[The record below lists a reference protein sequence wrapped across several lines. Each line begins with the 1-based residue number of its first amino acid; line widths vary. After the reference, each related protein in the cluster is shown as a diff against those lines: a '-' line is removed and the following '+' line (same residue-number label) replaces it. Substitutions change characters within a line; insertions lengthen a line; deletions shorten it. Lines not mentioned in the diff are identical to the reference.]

1 MDIYFLAILI
11 LFALA
16 AFDLVVGVAN
26 DAVNFI
32 NSAIGARVASRKV
45 ILAAAS
51 IGVIVGAMFSSG
63 MMEIAKSGVF
73 SPDKLTFQDIIVIF
87 LAVLITDVILLDA
100 YNTFGLPTSTTV
112 SLVFELLGAAV
123 VVAIWKILGSDGQIS
138 ELASYINTAKALAII
153 TGIFTSV
160 WISFTVGTVVQFFSR
175 MLFSFEYE
183 RRFKWIGA
191 AWCGLAFASMTY
203 YLFIKGLKGASIV
216 PSDFANYVN
225 EHGAIS
231 FLILMA
237 SGTVIAQVLIWLGV
251 NVLRWIVLYGTASL
265 AMAFAGNDLV
275 NFIGPSVAA
284 LDAYRAWMVSGVA
297 ADQFTMESLKEP
309 VPTNP
314 LILAVAGLVMVAT
327 LLFSRKARTVTE
339 TEIGLTRSDSAVERF
354 KPNSMSRF
362 IVHVSRRGGAVLER
376 VIPAQ
381 WMAAVESNF
390 MRSAVKSS
398 HDGPAFDLI
407 RATVNLTTASSLIA
421 IGTALKLPLSTTYVT
436 FLIAMGTSLSD
447 RAWGRETAVYRI
459 AGVMNVIGGWF
470 LTALVAFLAAAFFGT
485 LIYFTGA
492 FGVVVSLGLALY
504 AILHN
509 LRLHS
514 KRERGFE
521 QAKQV
526 MQSNTIEMEQVIQE
540 SIGEAIHLLQ
550 EARRCYVAA
559 LQGFVEENGNSLRQ
573 IRNQLKE
580 LEFQTEQQRIALI
593 HRVAHCKPSE
603 LANNRR
609 ILKVFD
615 LGHDIL
621 LSMRD
626 MVKRISNHVLN
637 SHLPP
642 NSHQAVM
649 LRSLAKAMDRYLE
662 DGINWMTDSAATSAS
677 SFRQHKLELYQLI
690 EQLIEEH
697 IHGPNS
703 ESSTSRNAESISRI
717 LMEAKDLVAI
727 SARLLKHFDKR
738 VKPLQVP
745 PQEDNLQI

>member
-123 VVAIWKILGSDGQIS
+123 VVALWKILGSEGQLS
-138 ELASYINTAKALAII
+138 ELAGYINTAKALAII
-153 TGIFTSV
+153 TGIFSSV

-216 PSDFANYVN
+216 PSDFSNYVN

-237 SGTVIAQVLIWLGV
+237 SGTVMAQVLIWLGV
-251 NVLRWIVLYGTASL
+251 NVLQWIVLYGTASL

-284 LDAYRAWMVSGVA
+284 LDAYRAWIVSGVA

-327 LLFSRKARTVTE
+327 LLISRKARTVTE
-339 TEIGLTRSDSAVERF
+339 TEIGLSRSDSEVERF

-362 IVHVSRRGGAVLER
+362 IVQVSRGCGAVLER

-390 MRSAVKSS
+390 KRPAVKSG

-492 FGVVVSLGLALY
+492 FGVVVCLGLTLY

-559 LQGFVEENGNSLRQ
+559 LQGFVEENGYSLRQ

-580 LEFQTEQQRIALI
+580 LEVQTEQQRIALV
-593 HRVAHCKPSE
+593 HRVAHCEPSE

-615 LGHDIL
+615 LGHDLL

-642 NSHQAVM
+642 NFQQAVM

-662 DGINWMTDSAATSAS
+662 DGINWMAGSAATSAS
-677 SFRQHKLELYQLI
+677 SFRQHKLEMYQLI

-697 IHGPNS
+697 IHGTNS
-703 ESSTSRNAESISRI
+703 QSSTIRNAESISRI
-717 LMEAKDLVAI
+717 LMEGKDLVAI
-727 SARLLKHFDKR
+727 SARLFKHFDKR
-738 VKPLQVP
+738 VKPLQVR

>member
-1 MDIYFLAILI
+1 
-11 LFALA
+11 
-16 AFDLVVGVAN
+16 
-26 DAVNFI
+26 
-32 NSAIGARVASRKV
+32 
-45 ILAAAS
+45 
-51 IGVIVGAMFSSG
+51 
-63 MMEIAKSGVF
+63 
-73 SPDKLTFQDIIVIF
+73 
-87 LAVLITDVILLDA
+87 
-100 YNTFGLPTSTTV
+100 
-112 SLVFELLGAAV
+112 
-123 VVAIWKILGSDGQIS
+123 
-138 ELASYINTAKALAII
+138 
-153 TGIFTSV
+153 
-160 WISFTVGTVVQFFSR
+160 
-175 MLFSFEYE
+175 
-183 RRFKWIGA
+183 
-191 AWCGLAFASMTY
+191 
-203 YLFIKGLKGASIV
+203 
-216 PSDFANYVN
+216 
-225 EHGAIS
+225 
-231 FLILMA
+231 
-237 SGTVIAQVLIWLGV
+237 
-251 NVLRWIVLYGTASL
+251 
-265 AMAFAGNDLV
+265 
-275 NFIGPSVAA
+275 
-284 LDAYRAWMVSGVA
+284 
-297 ADQFTMESLKEP
+297 
-309 VPTNP
+309 
-314 LILAVAGLVMVAT
+314 
-327 LLFSRKARTVTE
+327 
-339 TEIGLTRSDSAVERF
+339 
-354 KPNSMSRF
+354 
-362 IVHVSRRGGAVLER
+362 
-376 VIPAQ
+376 
-381 WMAAVESNF
+381 
-390 MRSAVKSS
+390 VKSS

-559 LQGFVEENGNSLRQ
+559 LQGFVEENGYYLRQ
-573 IRNQLKE
+573 TRNQLKE
-580 LEFQTEQQRIALI
+580 LEFETEQQRIALI
-593 HRVAHCKPSE
+593 HRVAHCEPSE

-609 ILKVFD
+609 ILKIFD

-626 MVKRISNHVLN
+626 LVKRISNHVLN
-637 SHLPP
+637 SHIPP
-642 NSHQAVM
+642 NSQQAVM

-727 SARLLKHFDKR
+727 SARLFKHFDKR
-738 VKPLQVP
+738 VKPLQVR